1 MFEPTSSGAPRSS
14 TTIRTGSAQA
24 GGPAGSSGTGGSG
37 GSGGSGGGPAATPGT
52 PYTPENEVHLL
63 DRLAVLYRYR
73 RLCVTVFILVT
84 AAMIIQGYSSI
95 QTFQAQARLLIEDER
110 STAVPG
116 LQNDQNTYFED
127 PEPYYQTQYK
137 ILKGRDLT
145 RRVVRKLHL
154 ETVPEFNGTKPP
166 PPTPLSML
174 NDFKKRMMGYV
185 VKTAPEA
192 APEPPRADETA
203 DESGMV
209 GAFIGRVSVDP
220 VRGSHLV
227 DVTFQSEDPKFA
239 ADAVNMLIDEYVSE
253 NLEIKLRSTQ
263 GMLDWLD
270 NELATQQKRVEES
283 ERSLAEYREKENALS
298 LDDKQNIVLARLN
311 QLNDRATM
319 AKSTRV
325 QKESLYNQ
333 VKAIAT
339 GVSPDAIPV
348 IGQNPNVTGAKGKLN
363 ELQREKVKLLERYA
377 DKHPQVISINASIED
392 AQRQVD
398 LEIARAVQ
406 SVRSEYETA
415 LIEEQTFAKNL
426 EGAKGEATDL
436 NRKGI
441 GYGVMEREAKS
452 NRQVY
457 EALLTREKEL
467 RVSANSRTNN
477 VRVVDRAEI
486 PRSPITPGGRRTWL
500 MSVVIG
506 LVLAVGVALG
516 LDYMND
522 TIKTPEDVT
531 RRLKLPFLG
540 LVPAVR
546 GDKHPLLASAHVPH
560 DFGESFRSLRTSLL
574 SKYPDEGTKIV
585 IVTSAQPLEGKTT
598 TAANIAMALAYGGSR
613 VLLVD
618 ADMRRPGLHRPLR
631 LTNERGLSQVLT
643 GQARVRDVIQ
653 RTVDPN
659 LLAITAGRTPPN
671 PSELLSSERMKTL
684 LTNLAHGPF
693 NWIII
698 DTPPV
703 LAVTDAVIL
712 APMVTGVT
720 FVIGAEM
727 TRRRLAE
734 RAIEI
739 VMQSRPR
746 YAAVVLNKVNFAKNK
761 YYYSRYYG
769 HQYKNYY
776 AEATL

>member
-14 TTIRTGSAQA
+14 TTIRTA
-24 GGPAGSSGTGGSG
+24 SGTPPGGT
-37 GSGGSGGGPAATPGT
+37 GSPSSAPQT

-73 RLCVTVFILVT
+73 SLCVTVFVLVT
-84 AAMIIQGYSSI
+84 AAMIIQGYSNVKI
-95 QTFQAQARLLIEDER
+95 YQAQARVLIEDER

-116 LQNDQNTYFED
+116 LQNEQNTYYED

-137 ILKGRDLT
+137 ILRGRDLT

-174 NDFKKRMMGYV
+174 GDLKTRLMGYLS
-185 VKTAPEA
+185 TRDSAA
-192 APEPPRADETA
+192 APEPPTPDETA
-203 DESGMV
+203 DESAMV
-209 GAFIGRVSVDP
+209 GAFVGRVDVVP

-227 DVTFQSEDPKFA
+227 DVTFVSEEPKFA
-239 ADAVNMLIDEYVSE
+239 ADAVNVLIDEYVAE

-270 NELATQQKRVEES
+270 NELANQQKRVEES
-283 ERSLAEYREKENALS
+283 ERALAEYREKENALS
-298 LDDKQNIVLARLN
+298 LDDKQNIVLSRLN
-311 QLNDRATM
+311 QLNDTATRAR
-319 AKSTRV
+319 SSRV

-333 VKAIAT
+333 VKAIANGT
-339 GVSPDAIPV
+339 NPDAIP
-348 IGQNPNVTGAKGKLN
+348 IIATNANVQTAKSKLVD
-363 ELQREKVKLLERYA
+363 LQRQKVQLLERYA
-377 DKHPQVISINASIED
+377 EKHPKVLDINAQLQD
-392 AQRQVD
+392 AQRQLD
-398 LEIARAVQ
+398 IAIAGAVQ
-406 SVRSEYETA
+406 SVRNEYETA
-415 LIEEQTFAKNL
+415 VIEEQTFAKNL
-426 EGAKGEATDL
+426 EGAKSEATVL

-452 NRQVY
+452 NREVY
-457 EALLTREKEL
+457 QSLLTREKEL

-486 PRSPITPGGRRTWL
+486 PRAPITPGGRRTWL
-500 MSVVIG
+500 MSAVIG
-506 LVLAVGVALG
+506 LALAVAVALG

-522 TIKTPEDVT
+522 TIKTPEDIT

-546 GDKHPLLASAHVPH
+546 GDKHPLLASSQVPH

-574 SKYPDEGTKIV
+574 SKYPDEGTKIL
-585 IVTSAQPLEGKTT
+585 IITSAQPLEGKTT
-598 TAANIAMALAYGGSR
+598 TAANIAMALAYGGAR

-684 LTNLAHGPF
+684 LANLAHGPF

-734 RAIEI
+734 RAIET
-739 VMQSRPR
+739 VMQARPR
-746 YAAVVLNKVNFAKNK
+746 YAAVVLNKVNFEKNK

>member
-1 MFEPTSSGAPRSS
+1 MFEPTSSGNPRSS
-14 TTIRTGSAQA
+14 TTIRTGSGQPQGP
-24 GGPAGSSGTGGSG
+24 GGPAGPSAGGSPPP
-37 GSGGSGGGPAATPGT
+37 PA
-52 PYTPENEVHLL
+52 PYSPENEVHLL

-73 RLCVTVFILVT
+73 RLCVTVFVLVT

-95 QTFQAQARLLIEDER
+95 KVYQAQARLLIEDER
-110 STAVPG
+110 ATAVPG
-116 LQNDQNTYFED
+116 LQNEQNTYYED
-127 PEPYYQTQYK
+127 PEAYYQTQYK

-154 ETVPEFNGTKPP
+154 ETVPEFNGTKAP
-166 PPTPLSML
+166 PPTPLTL
-174 NDFKKRMMGYV
+174 LADLKNRMIGYAT
-185 VKTAPEA
+185 KSNAAPPEA
-192 APEPPRADETA
+192 PKPDETA

-209 GAFIGRVSVDP
+209 GAFIARVDVAP

-227 DVTFQSEDPKFA
+227 DVLFTSEEPKFS
-239 ADAVNMLIDEYVSE
+239 ADAVNTLIDEYVSE

-270 NELATQQKRVEES
+270 GELVTQQKRVEES
-283 ERSLAEYREKENALS
+283 ERALAEYREKENALS

-311 QLNDRATM
+311 TLNDTATH
-319 AKSTRV
+319 ARSTRV

-333 VKAIAT
+333 VKAIANGT
-339 GVSPDAIPV
+339 SPDAIP
-348 IGQNPNVTGAKGKLN
+348 IIATNPAVQGAKGRLLD
-363 ELQREKVKLLERYA
+363 LQRQKVQLLERYA
-377 DKHPQVISINASIED
+377 DKHPKVLDVNAQLQD
-392 AQRQVD
+392 AQRQVE
-398 LEIARAVQ
+398 LAIASAVQ
-406 SVRSEYETA
+406 SVRNEYETA
-415 LIEEQTFAKNL
+415 VIEEQTFAKNL

-452 NRQVY
+452 NREVY
-457 EALLTREKEL
+457 QSLLTREKEL

-477 VRVVDRAEI
+477 VRVVDRAEV
-486 PRSPITPGGRRTWL
+486 PRGAITPGGRRTWL
-500 MSVVIG
+500 MSAVIG
-506 LVLAVGVALG
+506 LVLAIAVALG

-522 TIKTPEDVT
+522 TIKTPEDIT

-546 GDKHPLLASAHVPH
+546 GDKHPLLASSHVPH
-560 DFGESFRSLRTSLL
+560 DFGEAFRSLRTSLL
-574 SKYPDEGTKIV
+574 SRYPDEGTKII

-613 VLLVD
+613 VLLID

-693 NWIII
+693 NWIIV

-734 RAIEI
+734 RAIET

>member
-1 MFEPTSSGAPRSS
+1 MFEPTSSGAPLSS
-14 TTIRTGSAQA
+14 TTTRTASAQ
-24 GGPAGSSGTGGSG
+24 P
-37 GSGGSGGGPAATPGT
+37 GGSGGGPSSTPGAA
-52 PYTPENEVHLL
+52 YSPENDVHLL

-73 RLCVTVFILVT
+73 RVCVTVFVLVT

-95 QTFQAQARLLIEDER
+95 QIFQAQARLIIEDER

-154 ETVPEFNGTKPP
+154 ETVPEFNGTKPA
-166 PPTPLSML
+166 PPTPISILGDLTSRL
-174 NDFKKRMMGYV
+174 MGYV
-185 VKTAPEA
+185 MKSSPAP
-192 APEPPRADETA
+192 APEPPKVDETT
-203 DESGMV
+203 DESALV
-209 GAFIGRVSVDP
+209 GAFVGRVNVEP

-239 ADAVNMLIDEYVSE
+239 ADAANTLIDEYVEE
-253 NLEIKLRSTQ
+253 NLAIKLRSTQ

-270 NELATQQKRVEES
+270 GELATQLKRVEES
-283 ERSLAEYREKENALS
+283 EKALAEYRERENALS
-298 LDDKQNIVLARLN
+298 LDDKQNIVLSRLN
-311 QLNDRATM
+311 QLNDAATRART
-319 AKSTRV
+319 ARV

-333 VKAIAT
+333 VKAIASGT
-339 GVSPDAIPV
+339 APDAIPI
-348 IGQNPNVTGAKGKLN
+348 IGLNPSVQAAKSKLSD
-363 ELQREKVKLLERYA
+363 LQREKVKLLERYQ
-377 DKHPQVISINASIED
+377 DKHPQVINVNASLQD

-406 SVRSEYETA
+406 SVRNEYETA
-415 LIEEQTFAKNL
+415 VLEEQTLSKNL
-426 EGAKGEATDL
+426 DGAKSEATDL

-452 NRQVY
+452 NREVY
-457 EALLTREKEL
+457 QSLLTREKEL

-477 VRVVDRAEI
+477 VRVVDRAEV
-486 PRSPITPGGRRTWL
+486 PRGPITPGGRRTWL

-506 LVLAVGVALG
+506 LVLAVAVALG

-522 TIKTPEDVT
+522 TIKTPEDVA

-546 GDKHPLLASAHVPH
+546 GDKHPLLASSHVPH

-574 SKYPDEGTKIV
+574 SKYPEEGTKI
-585 IVTSAQPLEGKTT
+585 ILVTSAQPLEGKTT

-613 VLLVD
+613 VLLID

-693 NWIII
+693 NWIIV

-712 APMVTGVT
+712 APLVAGVT

-734 RAIEI
+734 RAIDSL
-739 VMQSRPR
+739 MQSRPR
-746 YAAVVLNKVNFAKNK
+746 YAAVVLNKVDFARNK

>member
-1 MFEPTSSGAPRSS
+1 MQESPSSAAPPQPAVPVPAAAHS
-14 TTIRTGSAQA
+14 TTGPSA
-24 GGPAGSSGTGGSG
+24 PA
-37 GSGGSGGGPAATPGT
+37 PQ
-52 PYTPENEVHLL
+52 YTPDPDVHLL
-63 DRLAVLYRYR
+63 DRLAVIYRYR
-73 RLCVTVFILVT
+73 RICATTFVLVT
-84 AAMIIQGYSSI
+84 AALLIQGYSTT
-95 QTFQAQARLLIEDER
+95 QLFQAQARLLIEDER

-116 LQNDQNTYFED
+116 LQNDANTYYED

-154 ETVPEFNGTKPP
+154 ETNQEFNGKKPAPPSASTLLQDLKTKVL
-166 PPTPLSML
+166 TLARV
-174 NDFKKRMMGYV
+174 NE
-185 VKTAPEA
+185 APADEA
-192 APEPPRADETA
+192 PKVDETA
-203 DESGMV
+203 DESALVSG
-209 GAFIGRVSVDP
+209 FISRVSVEP

-227 DVTFQSEDPKFA
+227 DVSFVSEDPKFA
-239 ADAVNMLIDEYVSE
+239 AQGVNALIDEYVTQ
-253 NLEIKLRSTQ
+253 NLELKLQSTQ

-270 NELATQQKRVEES
+270 KELETQQKRVEES
-283 ERSLAEYREKENALS
+283 ERGLAEYREKENALS
-298 LDDKQNIVLARLN
+298 LDDKQNIIVSRLN
-311 QLNDRATM
+311 QLNDAVTRARTE
-319 AKSTRV
+319 RV
-325 QKESLYNQ
+325 QKESLYDQ
-333 VKAIAT
+333 VKAISSGTA
-339 GVSPDAIPV
+339 PDAIPAIATNAAV
-348 IGQNPNVTGAKGKLN
+348 ASAKAKLS
-363 ELQREKVKLLERYA
+363 ELQREKAKLLERYQ
-377 DKHPQVISINASIED
+377 DKHPQVINVNAALQD
-392 AQRQVD
+392 AQRQLD
-398 LEIARAVQ
+398 FEIARAVQ
-406 SVRSEYETA
+406 SVKNEYETA
-415 LIEEQTFAKNL
+415 VLQERTLARNL
-426 EGAKGEATDL
+426 DGAKAEAQDL

-452 NRQVY
+452 NREVY
-457 EALLTREKEL
+457 QSLLTREKEL

-477 VRVVDRAEI
+477 VRVVDRAET
-486 PRSPITPGGRRTWL
+486 PRAPITAGGRRTVL
-500 MSVVIG
+500 MSMFIG
-506 LVLAVGVALG
+506 LVLAVAVALG

-540 LVPAVR
+540 LVPTVR

-574 SKYPDEGTKIV
+574 SRYQGDTTKIL

-613 VLLVD
+613 VLLID

-631 LTNERGLSQVLT
+631 LTNDRGLSQVLT

-659 LLAITAGRTPPN
+659 LLAITAGRSPLN

-712 APMVTGVT
+712 APLVTGVT
-720 FVIGAEM
+720 FVVGAEM

-734 RAIEI
+734 RAIET
-739 VMQSRPR
+739 VMQAHPR
-746 YAAVVLNKVNFAKNK
+746 FAAVVLNKVNFAKNR

-776 AEATL
+776 AEATP

>member
-14 TTIRTGSAQA
+14 TTIRTGSAQ
-24 GGPAGSSGTGGSG
+24 PGSG
-37 GSGGSGGGPAATPGT
+37 ASSGSGGGPSGT
-52 PYTPENEVHLL
+52 AYTPENDVHLL
-63 DRLAVLYRYR
+63 DRVAVLYRYR

-95 QTFQAQARLLIEDER
+95 KVYVAQARLLIEDER

-116 LQNDQNTYFED
+116 LQNEGNTYYED
-127 PEPYYQTQYK
+127 PEPYFQTQYK

-145 RRVVRKLHL
+145 RRVIRKLHL
-154 ETVPEFNGTKPP
+154 ETVPEFNGTKAP

-174 NDFKKRMMGYV
+174 GDARKRLMGYV
-185 VKTAPEA
+185 IKAEPVAP
-192 APEPPRADETA
+192 PEPPKPGEMS

-209 GAFIGRVSVDP
+209 GAFVGRVDVVP

-227 DVTFQSEDPKFA
+227 DVTFTSEDPKFA

-270 NELATQQKRVEES
+270 NELVTQQKRVEES
-283 ERSLAEYREKENALS
+283 ERALAEYREKENALS
-298 LDDKQNIVLARLN
+298 LDDKQNIVLSRLN
-311 QLNDRATM
+311 QLNETATR

-333 VKAIAT
+333 VKAIASGT
-339 GVSPDAIPV
+339 NPDAIPIIAANTSV
-348 IGQNPNVTGAKGKLN
+348 AAAKQKLT
-363 ELQREKVKLLERYA
+363 ELGRTRVQLLERYA
-377 DKHPQVISINASIED
+377 DKHPQVININAQIED
-392 AQRQVD
+392 AQKQVD
-398 LEIARAVQ
+398 VAIAGAVQ
-406 SVRSEYETA
+406 SVRNEYETA

-452 NRQVY
+452 NREVY
-457 EALLTREKEL
+457 QSLLTREKEL

-486 PRSPITPGGRRTWL
+486 PRAPITPGGRRTYL
-500 MSVVIG
+500 MSAVIG
-506 LVLAVGVALG
+506 LVLAIAVALG

-522 TIKTPEDVT
+522 TIKTPEDIT

-546 GDKHPLLASAHVPH
+546 GDKHPLLASSHVPH

-574 SKYPDEGTKIV
+574 SKYPDEGTKII

-613 VLLVD
+613 VLLID

-734 RAIEI
+734 RAIET

>member
-14 TTIRTGSAQA
+14 TTIRTSSAPPTGGPAGAA
-24 GGPAGSSGTGGSG
+24 GGPA
-37 GSGGSGGGPAATPGT
+37 PGA

-73 RLCVTVFILVT
+73 GLCATVFVLVT
-84 AAMIIQGYSSI
+84 AAMIIQGYSNI
-95 QTFQAQARLLIEDER
+95 KIYQAQARVLIEDER
-110 STAVPG
+110 STAIPG
-116 LQNDQNTYFED
+116 LQNEQNTYFED

-154 ETVPEFNGTKPP
+154 ETVPEFNGTKPA
-166 PPTPLSML
+166 PPTPLSL
-174 NDFKKRMMGYV
+174 LGDLKTRLIGYV
-185 VKTAPEA
+185 SKGAPA
-192 APEPPRADETA
+192 ATPEPPKPDETA
-203 DESGMV
+203 DESAMV
-209 GAFIGRVSVDP
+209 GSFVGRVDVVP

-227 DVTFQSEDPKFA
+227 DVTFISEEPKFA
-239 ADAVNMLIDEYVSE
+239 ADAVNALIDEYVAE

-270 NELATQQKRVEES
+270 NELANQQKRVEES
-283 ERSLAEYREKENALS
+283 ERALAEYREKENALS
-298 LDDKQNIVLARLN
+298 LDDKQNIVLSRLN
-311 QLNDRATM
+311 QLNDTATRAR
-319 AKSTRV
+319 SSRV

-333 VKAIAT
+333 VKAIANGT
-339 GVSPDAIPV
+339 NPDAIP
-348 IGQNPNVTGAKGKLN
+348 IIATNSNVQTAKSKLVD
-363 ELQREKVKLLERYA
+363 LQRQKVQLLERYA
-377 DKHPQVISINASIED
+377 EKHPKVLDINAQLQD
-392 AQRQVD
+392 AQRQLD
-398 LEIARAVQ
+398 IAIAGAVQ
-406 SVRSEYETA
+406 SVRNEYETA
-415 LIEEQTFAKNL
+415 VIEEQTFAKNL
-426 EGAKGEATDL
+426 EGAKSEATVL

-452 NRQVY
+452 NREVY
-457 EALLTREKEL
+457 QSLLTREKEL

-477 VRVVDRAEI
+477 VRVVDRAEV
-486 PRSPITPGGRRTWL
+486 PRGPITPSGRRTWL
-500 MSVVIG
+500 MSAVIG
-506 LVLAVGVALG
+506 LALAVAVALG

-522 TIKTPEDVT
+522 TIKTPEDIT

-540 LVPAVR
+540 LVPAIR
-546 GDKHPLLASAHVPH
+546 GDKHPLLASSQVPH
-560 DFGESFRSLRTSLL
+560 DFSESFRSLRTSLL
-574 SKYPDEGTKIV
+574 SKYPDEGTKII

-598 TAANIAMALAYGGSR
+598 TAANIAMALAYGGAR
-613 VLLVD
+613 VLLID

-684 LTNLAHGPF
+684 LANLAHGPF

-712 APMVTGVT
+712 APMVNGVT

-734 RAIEI
+734 RAIET

-746 YAAVVLNKVNFAKNK
+746 YAAVVLNKVNFEKNK

-776 AEATL
+776 AEATP

>member
-1 MFEPTSSGAPRSS
+1 MFEPTSSGPPRPA
-14 TTIRTGSAQA
+14 TVRTGAPQSAS
-24 GGPAGSSGTGGSG
+24 GGAPGSSSG
-37 GSGGSGGGPAATPGT
+37 ASPAAAA
-52 PYTPENEVHLL
+52 PYAAENEVHLL

-73 RLCVTVFILVT
+73 GLCATVFVLVT
-84 AAMIIQGYSSI
+84 AAMIIQGYSNVKI
-95 QTFQAQARLLIEDER
+95 FQAQARVLIEDER

-116 LQNDQNTYFED
+116 LQSEQNTYYED

-154 ETVPEFNGTKPP
+154 ETVPEFNGTKQP
-166 PPTPLSML
+166 PPTPLSL
-174 NDFKKRMMGYV
+174 LSDLKTRVMGYFR
-185 VKTAPEA
+185 KPAPAAEA
-192 APEPPRADETA
+192 PKAAETA
-203 DESGMV
+203 DEAGMV
-209 GAFIGRVSVDP
+209 AAFVGRVEVVP

-227 DVTFQSEDPKFA
+227 DVTFVSEDPKFA
-239 ADAVNMLIDEYVSE
+239 ADAVNALVDEYVNE

-263 GMLDWLD
+263 GMLDWLG
-270 NELATQQKRVEES
+270 NELASQQKRVEDS
-283 ERSLAEYREKENALS
+283 ERALAEYREKENALS
-298 LDDKQNIVLARLN
+298 LDDKQNIVLSRLN
-311 QLNDRATM
+311 QLNDTATRAR
-319 AKSTRV
+319 SNRV

-333 VKAIAT
+333 VKVIAS
-339 GVSPDAIPV
+339 GGNPDAIPV
-348 IGQNPNVTGAKGKLN
+348 IATNAGVQAARTKLV
-363 ELQREKVKLLERYA
+363 ELQRQKVQLLERYG
-377 DKHPQVISINASIED
+377 DKHPRVLDINAQLDD
-392 AQRQVD
+392 AQRQLD
-398 LEIARAVQ
+398 IAIAGAVQ
-406 SVRSEYETA
+406 SVRNDYETA
-415 LIEEQTFAKNL
+415 VIEEQTFARNL
-426 EGAKGEATDL
+426 EGAKSDATAL

-452 NRQVY
+452 NREVY
-457 EALLTREKEL
+457 QSLLTREKEL

-486 PRSPITPGGRRTWL
+486 PRAPMTPGGRRTWL
-500 MSVVIG
+500 MSGVIG
-506 LVLAVGVALG
+506 LVLAIAVALG

-522 TIKTPEDVT
+522 TIKTPEDIT

-546 GDKHPLLASAHVPH
+546 GDKHPLLASSQVPH

-574 SKYPDEGTKIV
+574 SKYPDEGTKII

-598 TAANIAMALAYGGSR
+598 TAANIAMALAYGGAR

-684 LTNLAHGPF
+684 LANLTHGPF
-693 NWIII
+693 NWIIV

-734 RAIEI
+734 RAIET

-746 YAAVVLNKVNFAKNK
+746 YAGVVLNKVNFEKNK

>member
-14 TTIRTGSAQA
+14 TTVKTASAQ
-24 GGPAGSSGTGGSG
+24 SG
-37 GSGGSGGGPAATPGT
+37 GSTGSSSTPSA
-52 PYTPENEVHLL
+52 PYITAENDVHLL
-63 DRLAVLYRYR
+63 DRLAVIYRYR
-73 RLCVTVFILVT
+73 RVCVTVFVLVT

-95 QTFQAQARLLIEDER
+95 QIFQAQARLLIEDER
-110 STAVPG
+110 STAIPG
-116 LQNDQNTYFED
+116 LQSDQNTYFED

-154 ETVPEFNGTKPP
+154 DTVPEFNGTKPA
-166 PPTPLSML
+166 PPTPISML
-174 NDFKKRMMGYV
+174 GDLTSRLMGYV
-185 VKTAPEA
+185 TKSSPASAPEA
-192 APEPPRADETA
+192 PKVDETA
-203 DESGMV
+203 DESAMV
-209 GAFIGRVSVDP
+209 GAFVGRVNVDP

-227 DVTFQSEDPKFA
+227 DVTFQAEDPKFA
-239 ADAVNMLIDEYVSE
+239 ADAANTLIDEYVSE
-253 NLEIKLRSTQ
+253 NLAIKLRSTQ
-263 GMLDWLD
+263 SMLDWLD

-283 ERSLAEYREKENALS
+283 EKALAEYREKENALS
-298 LDDKQNIVLARLN
+298 LDDKQNIVLSRLN
-311 QLNDRATM
+311 QLNDAATRART
-319 AKSTRV
+319 ARV

-333 VKAIAT
+333 VKAIASGT
-339 GVSPDAIPV
+339 APDAIPI
-348 IGQNPNVTGAKGKLN
+348 IGLNPSVQAAKSKLN
-363 ELQREKVKLLERYA
+363 DLQREKVKLLERYQ
-377 DKHPQVISINASIED
+377 DKHPQVINVNAGLQD

-406 SVRSEYETA
+406 SVRNEYETA
-415 LIEEQTFAKNL
+415 VLEEQTLSKNL
-426 EGAKGEATDL
+426 DVSKSEATDL

-441 GYGVMEREAKS
+441 GYGVMDREAKS
-452 NRQVY
+452 NREVY
-457 EALLTREKEL
+457 QSLLTREKEL
-467 RVSANSRTNN
+467 RVSANSRANN
-477 VRVVDRAEI
+477 VRVVDRAEV
-486 PRSPITPGGRRTWL
+486 PRSPITPGGRRTYL
-500 MSVVIG
+500 MSVIIG
-506 LVLAVGVALG
+506 LVLAVAVAIG

-546 GDKHPLLASAHVPH
+546 GDKHPLLASSHVPH

-574 SKYPDEGTKIV
+574 SKYPDEGTKI
-585 IVTSAQPLEGKTT
+585 ILVTSAQPLEGKTT

-613 VLLVD
+613 VLLID

-712 APMVTGVT
+712 APMVAGVT

-734 RAIEI
+734 RAIDT
-739 VMQSRPR
+739 VMQARPR
-746 YAAVVLNKVNFAKNK
+746 YAAVVLNRVDFARNK

>member
-1 MFEPTSSGAPRSS
+1 MFEPSSSVAPRSS
-14 TTIRTGSAQA
+14 TTTPRSGSPSGSGAA
-24 GGPAGSSGTGGSG
+24 AAPGGPA
-37 GSGGSGGGPAATPGT
+37 PAPA
-52 PYTPENEVHLL
+52 PYSPDNEVHLL
-63 DRLAVLYRYR
+63 DRIAVLYRYR

-84 AAMIIQGYSSI
+84 AAMIIQGYSNVKI
-95 QTFQAQARLLIEDER
+95 FQAQARVLIEDER
-110 STAVPG
+110 STAIPG

-154 ETVPEFNGTKPP
+154 ETVPEFNGTKRA
-166 PPTPLSML
+166 PPTPLSL
-174 NDFKKRMMGYV
+174 LGDL
-185 VKTAPEA
+185 KTRLIGFVSKPAAP
-192 APEPPRADETA
+192 APEPPKVDETA
-203 DESGMV
+203 DESAMV
-209 GAFIGRVSVDP
+209 GAFIGRVDVVP

-227 DVTFQSEDPKFA
+227 DVTFVSEDPKFA
-239 ADAVNMLIDEYVSE
+239 ADAANALIDEYVTE

-263 GMLDWLD
+263 GMLEWLGS
-270 NELATQQKRVEES
+270 ELASQQKRVEQS
-283 ERSLAEYREKENALS
+283 ERALAEYREKENALS
-298 LDDKQNIVLARLN
+298 LDDKQNIVLSRLN
-311 QLNDRATM
+311 QLNDTATH
-319 AKSTRV
+319 ARSNRV

-333 VKAIAT
+333 VKAIST
-339 GVSPDAIPV
+339 GTNPDAIPIIATNAGV
-348 IGQNPNVTGAKGKLN
+348 QTARTKLGD
-363 ELQREKVKLLERYA
+363 LQRQKVQLLERYA
-377 DKHPQVISINASIED
+377 EKHPKVLDINAQLQD
-392 AQRQVD
+392 AQRQLD
-398 LEIARAVQ
+398 IAISGAVQ
-406 SVRSEYETA
+406 SVRNEYETA
-415 LIEEQTFAKNL
+415 VIEEQTFAKNL
-426 EGAKGEATDL
+426 EGAKNEATDL

-452 NRQVY
+452 NREVY
-457 EALLTREKEL
+457 QSLLTREKEL

-486 PRSPITPGGRRTWL
+486 PRSSTTPGGRRTWL
-500 MSVVIG
+500 MSAMVG
-506 LVLAVGVALG
+506 LVLAIGVALG

-546 GDKHPLLASAHVPH
+546 GDKHPLLASSQVPH

-574 SKYPDEGTKIV
+574 SKYPEEGTKII

-598 TAANIAMALAYGGSR
+598 TAANIAMALAYGGAR
-613 VLLVD
+613 VLLID

-684 LTNLAHGPF
+684 LANLAHGPF
-693 NWIII
+693 NWIIV

-720 FVIGAEM
+720 FVVGAEM

-734 RAIEI
+734 RAIDT

-746 YAAVVLNKVNFAKNK
+746 YAAVVLNKVNFDKNK

>member
-1 MFEPTSSGAPRSS
+1 MFEPTASGAPRSS
-14 TTIRTGSAQA
+14 TTIRTGSA
-24 GGPAGSSGTGGSG
+24 PAAGSG
-37 GSGGSGGGPAATPGT
+37 GPNGPGGGQGTGQPPA
-52 PYTPENEVHLL
+52 PYAPENDVHLL

-73 RLCVTVFILVT
+73 HLCVTVFILVT
-84 AAMIIQGYSSI
+84 LAMIIQGYSSVKI
-95 QTFQAQARLLIEDER
+95 YQAQARLLIEDER

-127 PEPYYQTQYK
+127 PEPYYQTQYR
-137 ILKGRDLT
+137 ILKGRDLM

-154 ETVPEFNGTKPP
+154 ENVPEFNGTKPP

-174 NDFKKRMMGYV
+174 GDLKTRLMGYV
-185 VKTAPEA
+185 NKPPVV
-192 APEPPRADETA
+192 APEPPKIDETA
-203 DESGMV
+203 DESALV
-209 GAFIGRVSVDP
+209 GGFIGRVGVDP
-220 VRGSHLV
+220 VRGTHLV
-227 DVTFQSEDPKFA
+227 DVTFVSEEPKFA
-239 ADAVNMLIDEYVSE
+239 ADAVNTLIDEYVSE

-263 GMLDWLD
+263 GMLDWLG
-270 NELATQQKRVEES
+270 NELATQQKRVQES
-283 ERSLAEYREKENALS
+283 EQGLAEYREKENALS
-298 LDDKQNIVLARLN
+298 LDDKQNIVLSRLN
-311 QLNDRATM
+311 QLNDTATRAR
-319 AKSTRV
+319 STRV

-333 VKAIAT
+333 VKAIASGT
-339 GVSPDAIPV
+339 NPDAIPV
-348 IGQNPNVTGAKGKLN
+348 IANNGNVQNAKAKLG
-363 ELQREKVKLLERYA
+363 ELQRQRVTLLERYQE
-377 DKHPQVISINASIED
+377 KHPQVINVNAQLQD
-392 AQRQVD
+392 AQKQLD
-398 LEIARAVQ
+398 IAIAGAVQ
-406 SVRSEYETA
+406 SVRNEYETA

-452 NRQVY
+452 NREVY
-457 EALLTREKEL
+457 QSLLTREKEL

-500 MSVVIG
+500 MSAVIG
-506 LVLAVGVALG
+506 LVLAIAVALG

-522 TIKTPEDVT
+522 TIKTPEDIT

-546 GDKHPLLASAHVPH
+546 GDKHPLLASSHVPH

-574 SKYPDEGTKIV
+574 SKYPDEGTKII

-734 RAIEI
+734 RAIET

-746 YAAVVLNKVNFAKNK
+746 SAAVVLNKVNFAKNK

-776 AEATL
+776 AEATP

>member
-1 MFEPTSSGAPRSS
+1 MLPSSPPDAPAPS
-14 TTIRTGSAQA
+14 TTAVTAGS
-24 GGPAGSSGTGGSG
+24 PSHAGSSHGQGSA
-37 GSGGSGGGPAATPGT
+37 PHYA
-52 PYTPENEVHLL
+52 PEQDVHLL
-63 DRLAVLYRYR
+63 DRLAVIYRYR
-73 RLCVTVFILVT
+73 RICAATFVLVS
-84 AAMIIQGYSSI
+84 AALIIQGYSTV
-95 QTFQAQARLLIEDER
+95 QMYQAQARLLIEDER

-116 LQNDQNTYFED
+116 LQNDANQYDED

-145 RRVVRKLHL
+145 RRVVRKLRL
-154 ETVPEFNGTKPP
+154 DTVPEFNGTKPA
-166 PPTPLSML
+166 PPTASTLLQEAKDKIIGIAKP
-174 NDFKKRMMGYV
+174 N
-185 VKTAPEA
+185 APAEA
-192 APEPPRADETA
+192 PKVDETA
-203 DESGMV
+203 DESGLV
-209 GAFIGRVSVDP
+209 SAFIGRVSVDP

-227 DVTFQSEDPKFA
+227 DVSFVSEDPKFA
-239 ADAVNMLIDEYVSE
+239 AEAVNALIEEYVNQ
-253 NLEIKLRSTQ
+253 NLELKLQSTQ

-270 NELATQQKRVEES
+270 KELDNQQKRVEGS
-283 ERSLAEYREKENALS
+283 EKGLAEYREKENALS
-298 LDDKQNIVLARLN
+298 LDDKQNIVLSRLN
-311 QLNDRATM
+311 QLNDAVTRARTE
-319 AKSTRV
+319 RV

-333 VKAIAT
+333 VKAIANGT
-339 GVSPDAIPV
+339 APDAIPA
-348 IGQNPNVTGAKGKLN
+348 IATNPGVASAKAKLSD
-363 ELQREKVKLLERYA
+363 LQREKAKLLERYQ
-377 DKHPQVISINASIED
+377 DKHPQVINAVAALQD
-392 AQRQVD
+392 AQRQLD

-406 SVRSEYETA
+406 SVKNEYETA
-415 LIEEQTFAKNL
+415 VLQEQTLARNL
-426 EGAKGEATDL
+426 DGAKSEAQDL

-452 NRQVY
+452 NREVY
-457 EALLTREKEL
+457 QSLLTREKEL

-477 VRVVDRAEI
+477 VRLVDRAET
-486 PRSPITPGGRRTWL
+486 PRGPITAGGRRTVL
-500 MSVVIG
+500 MSLMIG
-506 LVLAVGVALG
+506 LVLAVAVALG

-540 LVPAVR
+540 LVPVVR
-546 GDKHPLLASAHVPH
+546 GDKHPLLASSHVPH

-574 SKYPDEGTKIV
+574 SKYQGDATKI
-585 IVTSAQPLEGKTT
+585 ITVTSAQPLEGKTT
-598 TAANIAMALAYGGSR
+598 TAANIAMALAYGGAR
-613 VLLVD
+613 VLLID

-631 LTNERGLSQVLT
+631 LTNDRGLSQVLT

-659 LLAITAGRTPPN
+659 LLAITAGRSPLN

-720 FVIGAEM
+720 FVVGAEM

-734 RAIEI
+734 RAIET
-739 VMQSRPR
+739 VMQAHPR
-746 YAAVVLNKVNFAKNK
+746 FAAVVLNKVNFAKNK

-776 AEATL
+776 AEATP

>member
-1 MFEPTSSGAPRSS
+1 VPQSASGGAPASS
-14 TTIRTGSAQA
+14 PS
-24 GGPAGSSGTGGSG
+24 
-37 GSGGSGGGPAATPGT
+37 PAAAA
-52 PYTPENEVHLL
+52 PYAPENEVHLL

-73 RLCVTVFILVT
+73 RLCATVFVLVT
-84 AAMIIQGYSSI
+84 AAMIIQGYSNVKI
-95 QTFQAQARLLIEDER
+95 FQAQARVLIEDER

-116 LQNDQNTYFED
+116 LQNEQNTYYED

-154 ETVPEFNGTKPP
+154 ETVPEFNGTKQP
-166 PPTPLSML
+166 PPTPLSL
-174 NDFKKRMMGYV
+174 LSDLKTRVMGYFR
-185 VKTAPEA
+185 KPAPAAEA
-192 APEPPRADETA
+192 PKAAETA

-209 GAFIGRVSVDP
+209 ATFVGRVDVVP

-227 DVTFQSEDPKFA
+227 DVTFVSEDPKFA
-239 ADAVNMLIDEYVSE
+239 ADAVNALVDEYVNE

-263 GMLDWLD
+263 GMLDWLG
-270 NELATQQKRVEES
+270 NELASQQKRVEDS
-283 ERSLAEYREKENALS
+283 ERALAEYREKENALS
-298 LDDKQNIVLARLN
+298 LDDKQNIVLSRLN
-311 QLNDRATM
+311 QLNDTATK
-319 AKSTRV
+319 ARSNRV

-333 VKAIAT
+333 VKAVAS
-339 GVSPDAIPV
+339 GGNPDAIPV
-348 IGQNPNVTGAKGKLN
+348 IATNAGVQAARTKLV
-363 ELQREKVKLLERYA
+363 ELQRQKVQLLERYG
-377 DKHPQVISINASIED
+377 DKHPRVLDVNAQLDD
-392 AQRQVD
+392 AQRQLD
-398 LEIARAVQ
+398 IAISGAVQ
-406 SVRSEYETA
+406 SVRNDYETA
-415 LIEEQTFAKNL
+415 VIEEQTFARNL
-426 EGAKGEATDL
+426 EGAKSDATAL

-452 NRQVY
+452 NREVY
-457 EALLTREKEL
+457 QSLLTREKEL

-486 PRSPITPGGRRTWL
+486 PRAPITPGGRRTWL
-500 MSVVIG
+500 MSGVIG
-506 LVLAVGVALG
+506 LVLAIAVALG

-522 TIKTPEDVT
+522 TIKTPEDIT

-546 GDKHPLLASAHVPH
+546 GDKHPLLASSQVPH

-574 SKYPDEGTKIV
+574 SNYPDEGTKII

-598 TAANIAMALAYGGSR
+598 TAANIAMALAYGGAR

-684 LTNLAHGPF
+684 LANLTHGPF
-693 NWIII
+693 NWIIV

-734 RAIEI
+734 RAIET

-746 YAAVVLNKVNFAKNK
+746 YAGVVLNKVNFEKNK

>member
-1 MFEPTSSGAPRSS
+1 MFEPTGTGAPRS
-14 TTIRTGSAQA
+14 TTTPVRPASGAA
-24 GGPAGSSGTGGSG
+24 PAGAASGGTGGAPG
-37 GSGGSGGGPAATPGT
+37 PGSAPTYAA
-52 PYTPENEVHLL
+52 ENEVHLL

-84 AAMIIQGYSSI
+84 AAMIIQGYSAVKMY
-95 QTFQAQARLLIEDER
+95 QAQARLLIEDER

-116 LQNDQNTYFED
+116 LANDQNTFYED

-137 ILKGRDLT
+137 ILKGRDLI
-145 RRVVRKLHL
+145 RRVARKLQL
-154 ETVPEFNGTKPP
+154 ENVPEFNGTKKAA
-166 PPTPLSML
+166 PTPLSL
-174 NDFKKRMMGYV
+174 LGDLKRKV
-185 VKTAPEA
+185 VGAVITPESVA
-192 APEPPRADETA
+192 APEPAKASETA
-203 DESGMV
+203 DESALV
-209 GAFIGRVSVDP
+209 GGFLSRVGVEP
-220 VRGSHLV
+220 VRGTHLV
-227 DVTFQSEDPKFA
+227 DVTFTSEDPKFA
-239 ADAVNMLIDEYVSE
+239 AAAVNTLIDEYVSE

-263 GMLDWLD
+263 GMLEWLD
-270 NELATQQKRVEES
+270 TELATQQNRVQDS
-283 ERSLAEYREKENALS
+283 ERRLAEYREKENALS

-311 QLNDRATM
+311 QLNDTATH
-319 AKSTRV
+319 ARSTRV

-333 VKAIAT
+333 VKAIANGT
-339 GVSPDAIPV
+339 NPDAIPV
-348 IGQNPNVTGAKGKLN
+348 IANNANVLSAKNKLG
-363 ELQREKVKLLERYA
+363 ELQRQRVQLLERYQ
-377 DKHPQVISINASIED
+377 DKHPQVIKVNAEVQD
-392 AQRQVD
+392 AQKQLD
-398 LEIARAVQ
+398 IAISGAVQ
-406 SVRSEYETA
+406 SVRNEYETA
-415 LIEEQTFAKNL
+415 VIEEQTFARNL
-426 EGAKGEATDL
+426 EGAKNEATDL

-452 NRQVY
+452 NREVY
-457 EALLTREKEL
+457 QSLLTREKEL

-477 VRVVDRAEI
+477 VRVVDRAEV
-486 PRSPITPGGRRTWL
+486 PGGPMAASGRRTWL
-500 MSVVIG
+500 MSAAIG
-506 LVLAVGVALG
+506 LFLAIAVALG

-522 TIKTPEDVT
+522 TIKTPEDIT

-540 LVPAVR
+540 LVPSVR
-546 GDKHPLLASAHVPH
+546 GDKHPLLASSQVPH
-560 DFGESFRSLRTSLL
+560 DFGEAFRSLRTSLL
-574 SKYPDEGTKIV
+574 SKYPDQGTKIMA
-585 IVTSAQPLEGKTT
+585 VTSAQPLEGKTT
-598 TAANIAMALAYGGSR
+598 TAANIAMALAYGGAR
-613 VLLVD
+613 VLLID

-712 APMVTGVT
+712 APLVSGVT
-720 FVIGAEM
+720 FVVGAEM

-734 RAIEI
+734 RAIET

-776 AEATL
+776 AEAAL